1 MNEKDFSTQIED
13 LLAIGGWDRWIH
25 LRPARVKR
33 RGKDIYETAYS
44 GHKGFLDYLA
54 MRTLTKE
61 TIWFELKGD
70 GGKVTPEQRDWLAA
84 HKAVGNRAYVWWP
97 KDYQDAQDVLLAGCD
112 FDFSHVKED
121 RRLL

>member
-13 LLAIGGWDRWIH
+13 LLRIGGWDRWIH
-25 LRPARVKR
+25 LRPARVR
-33 RGKDIYETAYS
+33 RHGKDIYETAYS

-70 GGKVTPEQRDWLAA
+70 GGKLTPEQRDWLAA
-84 HKAVGNRAYVWWP
+84 HKAVGNRVFVWWP

-112 FDFSHVKED
+112 FDFSQAKENG
-121 RRLL
+121 RLL